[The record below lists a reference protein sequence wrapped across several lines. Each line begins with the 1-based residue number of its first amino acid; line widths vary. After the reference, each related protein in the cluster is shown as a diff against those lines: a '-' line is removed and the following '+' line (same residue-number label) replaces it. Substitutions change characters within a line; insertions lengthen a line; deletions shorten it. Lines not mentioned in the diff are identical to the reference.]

1 MSDTPQR
8 WMTERLHEGYLTAY
22 RADKV
27 YYEEG
32 TGQWNLVIYEN
43 ARFGRMMS
51 LDGVTQVTER
61 DEFIYHEM
69 MAHVPILAHGKAK
82 NVLII
87 GGGDGGMLHQVT
99 RHKGIEKITMVEIDK
114 GVVDFAKTHLGV
126 ICRNAFDDP
135 RLDLVIAD
143 GSLFVKK
150 PPLKYDVIIVDSTDP
165 IGPGAVLFTQE
176 FYRDVKGCLA
186 EGGVVITQN
195 GVPFMQ
201 ADELRST
208 MEKFR
213 KLFTVATCYLATVPT
228 YVGGPMAM
236 GFGTNDESLLSVP
249 LETLEARFAV
259 AGFATKYYTPEVHKA
274 AFAHPVYVKEI
285 VAGA

>member
-69 MAHVPILAHGKAK
+69 MAHVPIFAHGNAR

-87 GGGDGGMLHQVT
+87 GGGDGGMVHQVS
-99 RHKGIEKITMVEIDK
+99 RHKGIEKITMVEIDG

-143 GSLFVKK
+143 GSLFVKN

-165 IGPGAVLFTQE
+165 IGPGAVLFTEE

-186 EGGVVITQN
+186 EGGVVVTQN

-213 KLFTVATCYLATVPT
+213 KLFSVSTCYLSTIPT

-236 GFGTNDESLLSVP
+236 GFGTNDENLFKVSV
-249 LETLEARFAV
+249 ETLEERFAA
-259 AGFATKYYTPEVHKA
+259 AGFATRYYTPEVHKA

-285 VAGA
+285 VAAV